1 MIAIA
6 VVQGIDNRIDDP
18 EIWPMLETEIERA
31 AAAVSDGEISQHP
44 AVAPWR
50 AAFAQFGVKP
60 SKYRSSIEAMLRSAQ
75 SGRLRSINP
84 LVDLYNTIS
93 LRHQLPVGGED
104 LAKIIGDVRLTRANG
119 DELFVPL
126 GAEAPEFPPPVS
138 VIYRDDESV
147 ICSCWN
153 WREAERTMLTVDT
166 TDAVL
171 VIESI
176 PPLDP
181 RGGSSSD
188 RRPGGAGDTTFG
200 RDGGGIGA
208 ERGKSVGRDLIDST
222 APWNCTEALD
232 FFHTVHF
239 DEVHPE
245 FLHRYAEIPGFG
257 PSPRTN
263 G

>member
-1 MIAIA
+1 MTEFRLEADGLALFPDATVAIA
-6 VVQGIDNRIDDP
+6 VVHGINNRLDDP

-31 AAAVSDGEISQHP
+31 AASVSDGEISQHP

-93 LRHQLPVGGED
+93 LRHLLPVGGED
-104 LAKIIGDVRLTRANG
+104 LAKIVGDIRLTRAHG
-119 DELFVPL
+119 DELFIPL
-126 GAEAPEFPPPVS
+126 GAEAPESPPPGA

-153 WREAERTMLTVDT
+153 WREAERTMLTEDT

-181 RGGSSSD
+181 EAARVAIDDLAALVTRHLGGTAEVSILN
-188 RRPGGAGDTTFG
+188 AGNPHVS
-200 RDGGGIGA
+200 I
-208 ERGKSVGRDLIDST
+208 
-222 APWNCTEALD
+222 
-232 FFHTVHF
+232 
-239 DEVHPE
+239 
-245 FLHRYAEIPGFG
+245 
-257 PSPRTN
+257 
-263 G
+263 

>member
-1 MIAIA
+1 MTEFRLEADVLALFPDATVAIA
-6 VVQGIDNRIDDP
+6 VVHGIDNRVDDP

-31 AAAVSDGEISQHP
+31 AASVSDGEISQHP

-93 LRHQLPVGGED
+93 LRHLLPVGGED
-104 LAKIIGDVRLTRANG
+104 LAKIVGDIRLTRAHG
-119 DELFVPL
+119 DELFIPL
-126 GAEAPEFPPPVS
+126 GAEAPESPPPGA

-153 WREAERTMLTVDT
+153 WREAERTMLTETT

-181 RGGSSSD
+181 EAARVAIDDLAALVTRHLGG
-188 RRPGGAGDTTFG
+188 T
-200 RDGGGIGA
+200 A
-208 ERGKSVGRDLIDST
+208 EVSVLNET
-222 APWNCTEALD
+222 N
-232 FFHTVHF
+232 
-239 DEVHPE
+239 
-245 FLHRYAEIPGFG
+245 
-257 PSPRTN
+257 PSVAI
-263 G
+263 

>member
-1 MIAIA
+1 MTDFRLEPDVLTLFPEATIAIA
-6 VVQGIDNRIDDP
+6 VVRGIDNRVEDP

-31 AAAVSDGEISQHP
+31 AATVGDGEISQHP

-104 LAKIIGDVRLTRANG
+104 LAKIIGDVRLTRARG

-126 GAEAPEFPPPVS
+126 GAERPEFPPPGA

-153 WREAERTMLTVDT
+153 WREAERTMLTDAT
-166 TDAVL
+166 TGAVL

-176 PPLDP
+176 PPLRPEAVRVAIDDLAALVVRHLGGTADVSILNRSNP
-181 RGGSSSD
+181 SVQLDSGSIRG
-188 RRPGGAGDTTFG
+188 
-200 RDGGGIGA
+200 
-208 ERGKSVGRDLIDST
+208 ER
-222 APWNCTEALD
+222 
-232 FFHTVHF
+232 
-239 DEVHPE
+239 
-245 FLHRYAEIPGFG
+245 IPLN
-257 PSPRTN
+257 S
-263 G
+263 

>member
-1 MIAIA
+1 MTNFRLAPDFLELFPDATIAIA
-6 VVQGIDNRIDDP
+6 VVRGVDNRVVDP

-31 AAAVSDGEISQHP
+31 AASLSEGEISQHP

-50 AAFAQFGVKP
+50 AAFARFGVKP

-75 SGRLRSINP
+75 SGRLRSIDP

-104 LAKIIGDVRLTRANG
+104 LAKIVGDIRLTRAHG

-126 GAEAPEFPPPVS
+126 GAEAPESPPPGA

-153 WREAERTMLTVDT
+153 WREAERTMLTPET
-166 TDAVL
+166 TEAVL

-181 RGGSSSD
+181 AAVHIAIDDLAALVTRHLGG
-188 RRPGGAGDTTFG
+188 
-200 RDGGGIGA
+200 
-208 ERGKSVGRDLIDST
+208 
-222 APWNCTEALD
+222 
-232 FFHTVHF
+232 TVAVTVLSA
-239 DEVHPE
+239 DNPTV
-245 FLHRYAEIPGFG
+245 EI
-257 PSPRTN
+257 
-263 G
+263 

>member
-1 MIAIA
+1 MTEFRREADVLALFPDATVAIA
-6 VVQGIDNRIDDP
+6 VVRGIDNRVDDP

-31 AAAVSDGEISQHP
+31 AASVSDGEISQHP

-93 LRHQLPVGGED
+93 LRHLLPVGGED
-104 LAKIIGDVRLTRANG
+104 LAKIVGDIRLTRAHG
-119 DELFVPL
+119 DELFIPL
-126 GAEAPEFPPPVS
+126 GAEAPESPPPGA

-147 ICSCWN
+147 ICSCWH
-153 WREAERTMLTVDT
+153 WREAERTMLTET
-166 TDAVL
+166 TTEAVL

-181 RGGSSSD
+181 EAARVAIDDLAALVTRHLGG
-188 RRPGGAGDTTFG
+188 T
-200 RDGGGIGA
+200 A
-208 ERGKSVGRDLIDST
+208 EVSVR
-222 APWNCTEALD
+222 NE
-232 FFHTVHF
+232 
-239 DEVHPE
+239 
-245 FLHRYAEIPGFG
+245 
-257 PSPRTN
+257 TN
-263 G
+263 LSVAI

>member
-1 MIAIA
+1 MTEFRLEADVLALFPDATVAIA
-6 VVQGIDNRIDDP
+6 VVHGIDNRVDDP

-31 AAAVSDGEISQHP
+31 AASVSDGEISQHP

-93 LRHQLPVGGED
+93 LRHLLPVGGED
-104 LAKIIGDVRLTRANG
+104 LAKIVGDIRLTRAHG
-119 DELFVPL
+119 DELFIPL
-126 GAEAPEFPPPVS
+126 GAEAPESPPPGA

-153 WREAERTMLTVDT
+153 WREAERTMLTETT

-171 VIESI
+171 VIESV
-176 PPLDP
+176 PPLAPEAARVAIDDLAALVT
-181 RGGSSSD
+181 RHLGG
-188 RRPGGAGDTTFG
+188 T
-200 RDGGGIGA
+200 A
-208 ERGKSVGRDLIDST
+208 EVSVLNET
-222 APWNCTEALD
+222 N
-232 FFHTVHF
+232 
-239 DEVHPE
+239 
-245 FLHRYAEIPGFG
+245 
-257 PSPRTN
+257 PSVAI
-263 G
+263 

>member
-1 MIAIA
+1 MTTFRLEPPFLELFPEATVAI
-6 VVQGIDNRIDDP
+6 VVVRGIDNTIDDP
-18 EIWPMLETEIERA
+18 EIWPMLEIEIERA
-31 AAAVSDGEISQHP
+31 AASANEGEISQHP

-75 SGRLRSINP
+75 SGRLRPINP

-104 LAKIIGDVRLTRANG
+104 LAKISGDVRLTRAIG
-119 DELFVPL
+119 DEHFVPL
-126 GAEAPEFPPPVS
+126 GADGPEPPPAGA
-138 VIYRDDESV
+138 VIYKDDAGV

-153 WREAERTMLTVDT
+153 WREAERTMLTPGT

-181 RGGSSSD
+181 RAARIAIDDLAALVTRHLGGTAIVTVLD
-188 RRPGGAGDTTFG
+188 RGNP
-200 RDGGGIGA
+200 
-208 ERGKSVGRDLIDST
+208 SVEL
-222 APWNCTEALD
+222 
-232 FFHTVHF
+232 
-239 DEVHPE
+239 
-245 FLHRYAEIPGFG
+245 
-257 PSPRTN
+257 
-263 G
+263 

>member
-1 MIAIA
+1 MTEFRLEADVLALFPDATVAIA
-6 VVQGIDNRIDDP
+6 VVRGIDNRVDDP

-31 AAAVSDGEISQHP
+31 AASVNDGEISQHP
-44 AVAPWR
+44 AVTPWR

-93 LRHQLPVGGED
+93 LRHLLPVGGED
-104 LAKIIGDVRLTRANG
+104 LAKIVGDIRLTRAHG
-119 DELFVPL
+119 DELFIPL
-126 GAEAPEFPPPVS
+126 GAEAPESPPPGA

-153 WREAERTMLTVDT
+153 WREAERTMLTETT

-181 RGGSSSD
+181 EAARVAIDDLAALVTRHLGG
-188 RRPGGAGDTTFG
+188 T
-200 RDGGGIGA
+200 A
-208 ERGKSVGRDLIDST
+208 EVSVLNET
-222 APWNCTEALD
+222 N
-232 FFHTVHF
+232 
-239 DEVHPE
+239 
-245 FLHRYAEIPGFG
+245 
-257 PSPRTN
+257 PSVAI
-263 G
+263 

>member
-1 MIAIA
+1 MTVLRLESDFLALFPNATVAIA
-6 VVQGIDNRIDDP
+6 VVRGIDNQVDDP

-31 AAAVSDGEISQHP
+31 AASLGDGEISQHP
-44 AVAPWR
+44 AVVPWR

-104 LAKIIGDVRLTRANG
+104 LAKIVGDIRLTRAHG
-119 DELFVPL
+119 DELFTPL
-126 GAEAPEFPPPVS
+126 GAERPETPPVGA

-153 WREAERTMLTVDT
+153 WREAERTMLTEQT

-171 VIESI
+171 VIESV

-181 RGGSSSD
+181 DAAKIAIDDLAALVVRHLGGTAD
-188 RRPGGAGDTTFG
+188 V
-200 RDGGGIGA
+200 
-208 ERGKSVGRDLIDST
+208 SVLNAAT
-222 APWNCTEALD
+222 
-232 FFHTVHF
+232 
-239 DEVHPE
+239 
-245 FLHRYAEIPGFG
+245 
-257 PSPRTN
+257 PSEEL
-263 G
+263 